1 MAGEGDVD
9 PNGLALGLA
18 LVAGKDSSSPVRF
31 VTFVI
36 LFASSIKSSSLVR
49 FFVTFVI
56 FLFASSIKFKS
67 YSYSYESFTKVW
79 FADVFVELLVFVAL
93 KEVELVFVLVLLTVV
108 LLDVEELVLV
118 LLRVV
123 FVVLLV
129 VVTRRMTLDQQ
140 RAAHPPAPSSSRHA
154 VQATAHVAVAF

>member
-1 MAGEGDVD
+1 M
-9 PNGLALGLA
+9 
-18 LVAGKDSSSPVRF
+18 
-31 VTFVI
+31 
-36 LFASSIKSSSLVR
+36 
-49 FFVTFVI
+49 
-56 FLFASSIKFKS
+56 
-67 YSYSYESFTKVW
+67 
-79 FADVFVELLVFVAL
+79 FVELLVFVAL

-154 VQATAHVAVAF
+154 VQATAHVAVAFSAVGPSSHDASTPRATALHSGLQLHACSTCSARTAPQFSHVASSSDCVALTKLSCSPAFALLALASSRCSSVG